1 MSYDVDLHVWSGPGA
16 YAVPFASNYT
26 SNGAR
31 MWRAAGCDLAEFDGR
46 PASEL
51 APVAAAAAAEIAAHP
66 SKYRDL
72 EPDNGW
78 GSMAGV
84 IEYLGEIAEAC
95 ALHQFAVVRVSR

>member
-1 MSYDVDLHVWSGPGA
+1 MSYDVTLQVWSGPGA
-16 YAVPFASNYT
+16 VAWVFDGNYT
-26 SNGAR
+26 SNCAR

-46 PASEL
+46 PATEL
-51 APVAAAAAAEIAAHP
+51 GPVAAAAAADIASHP

-84 IEYLGEIAEAC
+84 IEFLGDIAEAC
-95 ALHQFAVVRVSR
+95 ATHQFAVVRVHR